1 MRIQSIVNELG
12 GEKIDVVE
20 WNSDLSAFIAH
31 ALSPAK
37 VSYVVLDDPENSS
50 KTATVV
56 VPDDQLSL
64 AIGKEGQNAR
74 LGAKLTGWRI
84 DIKSA
89 SEASS
94 EALKP
99 KKRKAAAPTKERDI
113 LAMAEAILLGKDV
126 PDAKE
131 EPEPVEEQ
139 VPELELVPE
148 ATQAE
153 AESEPEAP
161 SIVAAAEAL
170 LAEERTE
177 TEPIVA
183 EVEQE
188 AATLEA
194 PDPEV
199 EVTAEVEPEAVPTAQ
214 VAEAEPQPE
223 PQPEPEAEPEA
234 VPAPAPRRRSQYR
247 YVQDEQLE
255 ELVSSSKKPSRGKG
269 RRRQLVL
276 DEETGQLISRRR
288 HKHSDDEYEWEDI
301 DY

>member
-1 MRIQSIVNELG
+1 VLEDP
-12 GEKIDVVE
+12 GEG
-20 WNSDLSAFIAH
+20 A
-31 ALSPAK
+31 
-37 VSYVVLDDPENSS
+37 

-89 SEASS
+89 SEAAA
-94 EALKP
+94 EALRP
-99 KKRKAAAPTKERDI
+99 KKRKVAAPPKERDI

-126 PDAKE
+126 PVE
-131 EPEPVEEQ
+131 EEKGEPVAEQ
-139 VPELELVPE
+139 TPEPELEAEV
-148 ATQAE
+148 AQTE
-153 AESEPEAP
+153 AEGEPEAP
-161 SIVAAAEAL
+161 SVVAAAEAL
-170 LAEERTE
+170 LAEESTE
-177 TEPIVA
+177 AEPIVEDQLVTAEVDQQVTTPEAPEPESEVPEEVEPAVVPAAQVA
-183 EVEQE
+183 EVESE
-188 AATLEA
+188 
-194 PDPEV
+194 
-199 EVTAEVEPEAVPTAQ
+199 
-214 VAEAEPQPE
+214 
-223 PQPEPEAEPEA
+223 PEPEKEKEKEEEPKPT
-234 VPAPAPRRRSQYR
+234 PAPAPRRRSQYR

-255 ELVSSSKKPSRGKG
+255 ELVSTSKKPSRRKG